1 MAESESPTLF
11 DEAEDGTAEGN
22 DNASSVSDTM
32 PLSSILRPLPAT
44 TDAAKVV
51 PSTEVKTMASH
62 PTATAPPVRKDAGPW
77 TPDTIMTFGKYKGL
91 PARDVPVFYFRFLAN
106 FDWNSDAEAYVRDP
120 SKELSFFG
128 RKSAEYLKAYRLCFH
143 CGQPMLVESDH
154 PYNAHATCR
163 AEKVAK
169 DRGGGRGQGGGT
181 GRGRGTAGRGRG
193 AGLRNKS
200 GRVAPY

>member
-11 DEAEDGTAEGN
+11 DEAENGDAEGG

-32 PLSSILRPLPAT
+32 PLSSILRQSAAPAK
-44 TDAAKVV
+44 TDKVAT
-51 PSTEVKTMASH
+51 SSQIKTMASH
-62 PTATAPPVRKDAGPW
+62 PAGTAPPVRKDAEPW
-77 TPDTIMTFGKYKGL
+77 TPDTLMTFGKYKGL

-169 DRGGGRGQGGGT
+169 DRGGGFGG
-181 GRGRGTAGRGRG
+181 GRGRGRGAEGRGRGRG
-193 AGLRNKS
+193 AGSRNKS